1 MPDIHWTVTMVEERF
16 VDAADTM
23 KRLPDV
29 RVPGHFSTWPKM
41 LYEFADLVGQEPP
54 PFTRVRPT
62 AESISRM
69 EETLDWLKWLEPAD
83 RKIIW
88 LRAAGERWKT
98 ICWKAGLARAA
109 AHEHWVY
116 ALCVVAARL
125 NGRKVPTN
133 MSKRRLIET
142 SLATDAAKLSE
153 NDLQDTFRADR
164 TGAWD

>member
-29 RVPGHFSTWPKM
+29 HVPGHFNTWPKM
-41 LYEFADLVGQEPP
+41 LYEFSDLVGQEPP
-54 PFTRVRPT
+54 GFTRVRPT
-62 AESISRM
+62 AGAISRM

-83 RKIIW
+83 RKIVW
-88 LRAAGERWKT
+88 RRALGEPWKQV
-98 ICWKAGLARAA
+98 CFKAGLKRAA

-116 ALCVVAARL
+116 ALCIIAARL
-125 NGRKVPTN
+125 SGKRVPSN
-133 MSKRRLIET
+133 MSKRRFIET

-153 NDLQDTFRADR
+153 NDLQDTFRTDR
-164 TGAWD
+164 IGI